1 MIGGERIRSKVQT
14 SRYVLGGRLD
24 FSILLKLIRLN
35 VLAAST
41 DRCRPCIP
49 PTAVANTS
57 KIDAWLQI
65 LVLLERGLI
74 IRI

>member
-1 MIGGERIRSKVQT
+1 MLLRRKKKKFERQEVIWANVSDHFPAQ
-14 SRYVLGGRLD
+14 
-24 FSILLKLIRLN
+24 LKLNPLKA
-35 VLAAST
+35 LAPSR
-41 DRCRPCIP
+41 DCSRSCIP

-74 IRI
+74 IRM